1 MPSIRSNIETSRFK
15 KRARFVLPKRNG
27 NELVRNR
34 NRHGTRRFD
43 SRYDERITRFTVI
56 SSHLTICRVFA
67 VIKPRVSL
75 TWIPFHVKRET
86 YISWRIKPWQ
96 RLVMEYTGWICVC
109 VRACIA
115 VFVIP
120 AWTGCIRN
128 YRGTFRQP
136 AVWIEA
142 AEYRCKSVGFFLP
155 SFLSF
160 FLSFLTFIFRNTR
173 ISYFES

>member
-120 AWTGCIRN
+120 AWTGWKEQRDQS
-128 YRGTFRQP
+128 R
-136 AVWIEA
+136 
-142 AEYRCKSVGFFLP
+142 KVGEVGQAWRRTSASAGCTIVIFFFKLRPFWPDSSKTNFLP
-155 SFLSF
+155 
-160 FLSFLTFIFRNTR
+160 
-173 ISYFES
+173 